1 MRRAGFVRR
10 RKRLETESERGRE
23 NKLKLS
29 QNSQLTDVAPHHLQR
44 QAGLLV
50 ALDDLAQGVDGVVAH
65 LREGGREREEREKE
79 WEQMREREKAN
90 DSKKKLKSSTPH
102 LL

>member
-1 MRRAGFVRR
+1 LRRAGFVRR

-50 ALDDLAQGVDGVVAH
+50 ALDDLAQGVDGVVAPP
-65 LREGGREREEREKE
+65 EGGRKRER
-79 WEQMREREKAN
+79 REREGVGTN
-90 DSKKKLKSSTPH
+90 EGEREGE
-102 LL
+102 